1 MSKTLW
7 RVGILFS
14 LALGLAMLISPTL
27 AILAAIFLVIASARV
42 WWERDFPG
50 VWQYGLQYLAFLL
63 GLTIGAA
70 VVFGALC
77 KLLAY
82 TGVSFGSCQS
92 FSLNREF
99 PILAALM
106 IFLGIPF
113 WLWHMWV
120 VWRIRRS

>member
-1 MSKTLW
+1 MARKE
-7 RVGILFS
+7 FS
-14 LALGLAMLISPTL
+14 SVLALGLAMLISPTL
-27 AILAAIFLVIASARV
+27 AILAAIFLAIAFSSV
-42 WWERDFPG
+42 SGGSGIFQEFSQD
-50 VWQYGLQYLAFLL
+50 GLEYLAFLL

-113 WLWHMWV
+113 WLWSMWV
-120 VWRIRRS
+120 VWRIY